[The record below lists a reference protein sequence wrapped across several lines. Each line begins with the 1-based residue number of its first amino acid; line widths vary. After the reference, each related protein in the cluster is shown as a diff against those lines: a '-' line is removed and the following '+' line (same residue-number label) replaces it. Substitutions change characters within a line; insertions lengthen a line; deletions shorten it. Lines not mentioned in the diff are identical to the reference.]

1 MFKALSSAIV
11 VPRSGETSSLE
22 HTNYNAAAGSWEGRS
37 LDLVVSNHMGL
48 FAHMTSCFPFM
59 WQLDAK
65 HCSGPAAAAATWRL
79 NPPAVVEVDSCS
91 WSHHQF
97 HNVSERGHLKVFL
110 SSAKIFLG
118 AKPMKLGS
126 HLIKQE

>member
-1 MFKALSSAIV
+1 
-11 VPRSGETSSLE
+11 
-22 HTNYNAAAGSWEGRS
+22 
-37 LDLVVSNHMGL
+37 
-48 FAHMTSCFPFM
+48 M
-59 WQLDAK
+59 WQSDAK

-110 SSAKIFLG
+110 SSAKIVLG